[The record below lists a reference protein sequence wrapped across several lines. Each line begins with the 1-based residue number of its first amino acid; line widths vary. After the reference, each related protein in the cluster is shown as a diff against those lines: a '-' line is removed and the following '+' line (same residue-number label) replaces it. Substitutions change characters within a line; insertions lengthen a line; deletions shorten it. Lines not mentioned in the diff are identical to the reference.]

1 MVLVR
6 NIFYSFPVQL
16 VLLHLRKF
24 LFMPVPWIVL
34 TLIVTGNLFAK
45 YGWRY
50 LFLDPEYF
58 SKVNFISFLLVGLS
72 LGGFIFVWN
81 ITSYILNSFR
91 FPFLAAFE
99 SPFLRY
105 SINNAIIP
113 LIFIIVFFVS
123 LIQFQFYAE
132 LKLLGEVLSY
142 QVALLS
148 GMLMMLALT
157 TFPPLNIHVIKLAER
172 RKKKAVRGN
181 PLFRRWLFPGKKS
194 ELFTHEIRVDY
205 VLVHPFRARHVRSV
219 SHYSKDE
226 LMKVF
231 RFHHRNA
238 LFIESI
244 ALILIIALGFL
255 MEVTFFQIPAAASML
270 LMLSIMLAPIGA
282 LSFWLRSWAVTAF
295 IAAFILVNVFS
306 KFSFL
311 SHDSRA
317 YGWDYSKHTDY
328 TRENIEKYV
337 TTSRVDSD
345 RKTGEM
351 MLQNWKK
358 KVSIYHQHS
367 QKPPLIIV
375 NASGGGLK
383 ASLWAFRLM
392 QIADSVTDNRFF
404 NHVEF
409 ISGASGGMMGEAY
422 YRELYLH
429 KKLGDTLNLQSTRYI
444 TNVSKDILNAV
455 SLTYVVND
463 LLFPWQRLR
472 VDAGNGGEENL
483 KYRKDRGYEFE
494 RRLNQNTG
502 FIMDKRVKDYAMPE
516 QSGISPMLLFSS
528 TIIADGRR
536 LLISSQ
542 PVSYLSAPADFL
554 HSSNPLKV
562 DGIDASVFFKKQGG
576 NNLLYT
582 SAIRMNATFPYIMPN
597 VYLPTNPGA
606 QCMDA
611 GMRDNYGAE
620 SAMRFLYTFKDW
632 INENCSRVIII
643 QARGDYEKN
652 YQPIVDPHPSMISKF
667 LDPLNSL
674 YSNWSDYHDY
684 TGDEE
689 FSMARSWL
697 NVDLNLLSFE
707 YKPEKKDE
715 IASMSLHLT
724 TRERQNILATMEND
738 LNKGKLNYLK
748 LLLSK

>member
-1 MVLVR
+1 ML
-6 NIFYSFPVQL
+6 
-16 VLLHLRKF
+16 
-24 LFMPVPWIVL
+24 VPWVILV
-34 TLIVTGNLFAK
+34 LIVTGNLFAK

-58 SKVNFISFLLVGLS
+58 SKVSFISFFIVGIG

-105 SINNAIIP
+105 SINNAFIP
-113 LIFIIVFFVS
+113 LGFLVVYFIS
-123 LIQFQFYAE
+123 LIKFQYYAE
-132 LKLLGEVLSY
+132 LKSLSEVLSY
-142 QVALLS
+142 QLALI
-148 GMLMMLALT
+148 GGMMLILAVT
-157 TFPPLNIHVIKLAER
+157 TFPPLNIHIGAFSQR
-172 RKKKAVRGN
+172 RKNKKPATR
-181 PLFRRWLFPGKKS
+181 PRLFRLRLFAGKETAMFAH
-194 ELFTHEIRVDY
+194 ELRVDY
-205 VLVHPFRARHVRSV
+205 VLVHPFRARPVREV
-219 SHYSKDE
+219 NHYPTHE

-231 RFHHRNA
+231 RHHHKNA
-238 LFIESI
+238 LFIELA
-244 ALILIIALGFL
+244 ALLLIIALGFL
-255 MEVTFFQIPAAASML
+255 MEVPLFQIPAAASML
-270 LMLSIMLAPIGA
+270 LMLSILLAPFGA
-282 LSFWLRSWAVTAF
+282 LSFWLKSWAVTAF
-295 IAAFILVNVFS
+295 IVGFILFNLAS
-306 KFSFL
+306 KINFI

-317 YGWDYSKHTDY
+317 YGWNYKLRTGY
-328 TRENIEKYV
+328 TLANIESIV
-337 TTSRVDSD
+337 TPAQID
-345 RKTGEM
+345 RDTKTGLEM
-351 MLQNWKK
+351 LDHWKK
-358 KVSIYHQHS
+358 KVSVYYQPL
-367 QKPPLIIV
+367 QKPPIIIV

-392 QIADSVTDNRFF
+392 QIADSATDNRFF
-404 NHVEF
+404 DHVEF

-429 KKLGDTLNLQSTRYI
+429 KELGDSIDLQSEKYI
-444 TNVSKDILNAV
+444 TNISKDILNAV

-463 LLFPWQRLR
+463 LLFPWQRLY
-472 VDAGNGGEENL
+472 VSEPAQPGNSIS
-483 KYRKDRGYEFE
+483 YRKDRGYEFE

-502 FIMDKRVKDYAMPE
+502 YIMNKRVKEYAFE
-516 QSGISPMLLFSS
+516 EHQALSPMLVLSS

-542 PVSYLSAPADFL
+542 PVSYLSAPADR
-554 HSSNPLKV
+554 SRSDNPLKV
-562 DGIDASVFFKKQGG
+562 DGIDANLFFQKQGG
-576 NNLLYT
+576 ANLLYT

-597 VYLPTNPGA
+597 VYLPTNPSA

-620 SAMRFLYTFKDW
+620 PAIRFLYTFRDW
-632 INENCSRVIII
+632 INKNCSRVIVI

-652 YQPIVDPHPSMISKF
+652 YEPFVEPHPSMIHKF

-674 YSNWSDYHDY
+674 YYNWSDYHDY

-689 FSMARSWL
+689 FSMAKSWL
-697 NVDLNLLSFE
+697 KIDLNLFSFE

-724 TRERQNILATMEND
+724 TRERRNILATMEDSVNR
-738 LNKGKLNYLK
+738 NKLNQLK
-748 LLLSK
+748 VLLYQ